1 MQLRPLLACAAL
13 LAHAPLQCSREP
25 GPELRRYETPPE
37 ALYDLATRFKA
48 KGEERAWRDTL
59 AYLVERYPSSRF
71 ALRARDELAAR
82 DGGPAAA
89 E

>member
-1 MQLRPLLACAAL
+1 MDHRPWLFCAAL

-48 KGEERAWRDTL
+48 RGEEGAWRDTL
-59 AYLVERYPSSRF
+59 AYIIERYPNSRY
-71 ALRARDELAAR
+71 AMRAKDELGAR
-82 DGGPAAA
+82 DGGAAQTK
-89 E
+89 